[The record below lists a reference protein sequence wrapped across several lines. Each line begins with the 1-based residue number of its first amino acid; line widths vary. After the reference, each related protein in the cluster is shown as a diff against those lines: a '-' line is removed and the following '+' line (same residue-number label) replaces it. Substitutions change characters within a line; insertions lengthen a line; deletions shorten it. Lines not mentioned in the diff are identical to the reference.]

1 MDRTMKGEVL
11 TWRSPASFDF
21 MILTRLYLAVVIA
34 GGVNLSLIVVEK
46 KGKGGNYMYNMIVE

>member
-1 MDRTMKGEVL
+1 MKGEAL

-34 GGVNLSLIVVEK
+34 EGVNLSLAVVK
-46 KGKGGNYMYNMIVE
+46 KNGQGGNYMYNMIAE